1 MQEIDEIYIPLI
13 NKNNN
18 ETIFHAMKNLCAYL
32 ICETFVYRSN

>member
-13 NKNNN
+13 NKKNG
-18 ETIFHAMKNLCAYL
+18 TIFHAMKNLCAYL